1 MTSMRTS
8 PRRRTTSS
16 ESSTR
21 QRRDFF
27 GRTVS
32 TTFPSNVYGP
42 SQISRDQSIQYFNSI
57 GKNHELFSPVGT
69 DAFTFNEA
77 GIPASGMLTG
87 QDCCKTQDEVNL
99 FGGFTGNYDGNIP
112 STDGGCVDNPFRW
125 CDNLSNNDPNVLT
138 FMSKAFANTVVRMAF
153 DKNLTS
159 VSTNLAKRSSAG
171 IKQSRARLKPA
182 SVSGHGKFPI
192 G

>member
-1 MTSMRTS
+1 MS
-8 PRRRTTSS
+8 PP
-16 ESSTR
+16 
-21 QRRDFF
+21 
-27 GRTVS
+27 
-32 TTFPSNVYGP
+32 FPFPGNVYGP
-42 SQISRDQSIQYFNSI
+42 SLISRDQSVQYFNSI
-57 GKNHELFSPVGT
+57 GKNHEFFSPVGT
-69 DAFTFNEA
+69 DAFNFNVA

-99 FGGFTGNYDGNIP
+99 FGGFTGNYEGNLP